1 MPTQS
6 PEFLGVKIVTVAPDN
21 PDHGLERIQGHYL
34 LFDTA
39 TLSPVA
45 IMDGVALTTL
55 RTPAVSAAAA
65 DLLAAEDC
73 DHLLIFGYGPQAWG
87 HVEALRAIRDIKR
100 VTLVARNRERAQ
112 VLADQITASG
122 IPASVGA
129 VDDVQDA
136 DIIVCATTAREPL
149 FDGALVKADAC
160 VIAVGSHEL
169 DARELDTALIVR
181 SQVIVEDLGHVM
193 KEGGDIVIP
202 INEGAITLDHVSPL
216 RDLVTGAVT
225 VDRTRP
231 RVFKSSGM
239 PGKTWWSPQRY
250 SAAAERR
257 GIRPASREQA
267 LGANAVIA
275 ARVELL
281 VNPLLG
287 SCVVERLLSRR
298 LAYRRAYSR
307 HSGGSQ
313 ILSPANDC
321 GHRHPRHS
329 AVRSAHLGCASA
341 PYERNILD

>member
-1 MPTQS
+1 MSNTALPFISADDVFARVSFADAVRAYHRDLKAGLDPSKDLPKHIEDVTNGQVLLMPTQS
-6 PEFLGVKIVTVAPDN
+6 PEYLGVKIVTVAPDN
-21 PDHGLERIQGHYL
+21 PDQGLERIQGHYL

-65 DLLAAEDC
+65 DLLAAESC

-100 VTLVARNRERAQ
+100 VTLVARNRDRAQ
-112 VLADQITASG
+112 VFADQITATG
-122 IPASVGA
+122 IPASVGT

-149 FDGALVKADAC
+149 FDGALVPTDSC

-169 DARELDTALIVR
+169 DARELDTALIAR

-202 INEGAITLDHVSPL
+202 VNEGAITLDHVRSL
-216 RDLVTGAVT
+216 RDLVTGQVT
-225 VDRTRP
+225 IDRTRP

-239 PGKTWWSPQRY
+239 PWEDLVV
-250 SAAAERR
+250 AAE
-257 GIRPASREQA
+257 
-267 LGANAVIA
+267 VF
-275 ARVELL
+275 
-281 VNPLLG
+281 
-287 SCVVERLLSRR
+287 
-298 LAYRRAYSR
+298 R
-307 HSGGSQ
+307 HS
-313 ILSPANDC
+313 
-321 GHRHPRHS
+321 
-329 AVRSAHLGCASA
+329 
-341 PYERNILD
+341 